1 MKPGDIVMIF
11 GSPIKLEHPNGQARL
26 IQKLTDNGKLEQW
39 QVEYLDDEGHF
50 YNALIKKPNGEN
62 YQTLRTNNLD
72 K

>member
-11 GSPIKLEHPNGQARL
+11 GNPIRLEHPNGQARL

-50 YNALIKKPNGEN
+50 YNALIKKPI
-62 YQTLRTNNLD
+62 
-72 K
+72 